1 LAQVMRAAVAL
12 AALAAAWSPF
22 AELGRLSK
30 SETSAAHPRRH
41 HRHGAFLSHTA
52 RVLTPVEYLR
62 TEVDRLHK
70 ARDDL
75 GARRDANKARY
86 DDDVKEIDRLVEE
99 QHHIQES
106 DVQEEVS
113 GIESEMS
120 VLRSEAKI
128 YAKNGDQAKSDSVEG
143 EVKGLET
150 VLEQLQSNAT
160 DGPELIKKIT
170 KEGELFYQA
179 AQAQSA
185 GVELLDHELKGLDRK
200 LMDAEERED
209 GDAGGG
215 MLDSMDDGDEEDS
228 ARGLEAALGKNWQQ
242 DDLEAKA
249 TEAENALNHAI
260 SHKPV
265 MGEMMGMM
273 GALR

>member
-1 LAQVMRAAVAL
+1 LAQGMRAALAL
-12 AALAAAWSPF
+12 AALAAAVAGPH
-22 AELGRLSK
+22 R
-30 SETSAAHPRRH
+30 

-62 TEVDRLHK
+62 TEVERLHK
-70 ARDDL
+70 AREDL

-99 QHHIQES
+99 QHHLQET
-106 DVQEEVS
+106 DVQDEVA

-128 YAKNGDQAKSDSVEG
+128 YAKNGDAAKSATVEG
-143 EVKGLET
+143 EVKGLES
-150 VLEQLQSNAT
+150 VLDQLQSNAT

-185 GVELLDHELKGLDRK
+185 GVDLLDHELKGLDRK
-200 LMDAEERED
+200 LMDAEEREEG
-209 GDAGGG
+209 GDGG

-228 ARGLEAALGKNWQQ
+228 ARGLEAALGSNWRQ

-265 MGEMMGMM
+265 MGQMMGMM